1 MNHEVPMSFR
11 DLVTRSRS
19 IRRFDESFEVGGSV
33 LAELVELA
41 CFTPS
46 AANRQPLKYLAVT
59 GSDATGKV
67 FPCLRWAGY
76 LPDWPGPETGERPSA
91 FLVMLCRKEA
101 VAGAACDSGI
111 AAQTIMLGAAEKELG
126 CCIIGAFDRDRL
138 MSALDIPDSWTILV
152 VIALGKPVETVVI
165 DLIDGAGDIS
175 YRRDRYGI
183 HHVPKRKVDDVLVT
197 AEKLRDI

>member
-1 MNHEVPMSFR
+1 MSFR

-19 IRRFDESFEVGGSV
+19 IRRFDEQFEVAGSV
-33 LAELVELA
+33 LAELVELT

-59 GSDATGKV
+59 GSDATEKV
-67 FPCLRWAGY
+67 FPCLSWAGY
-76 LPDWPGPETGERPSA
+76 LPEWPGPEPGERPSA

-111 AAQTIMLGAAEKELG
+111 AAQTIMLGAAEKGLG
-126 CCIIGAFDRDRL
+126 CCIIGAFERDRL
-138 MSALDIPDSWTILV
+138 MSGLDIPDSWTILL
-152 VIALGKPVETVVI
+152 VIAIGKPVETVVI
-165 DLIDGAGDIS
+165 DLIDEPGDIR
-175 YRRDRYGI
+175 YWRDRYGL